1 MAVEEYAADTAE
13 AKENLE
19 NAAVQRQVTVQALT
33 ATNTT
38 IAQNLMEA
46 NHQLDEAL
54 SIIAALQVNGG
65 GINFGGRGPGRGR
78 GGGRGGVGE
87 RGRIVG
93 RGGHG
98 GGRGRTIRMYNN
110 HHYYH
115 TNGYG
120 IHDTHRSETCNTSA
134 VEQRHDTT
142 LADKKGGS

>member
-46 NHQLDEAL
+46 NHHLAEAL
-54 SIIAALQVNGG
+54 STIAALQVNGG

-98 GGRGRTIRMYNN
+98 GGRGRTVRMYNN
-110 HHYYH
+110 QHYCH
-115 TNGYG
+115 THGYY
-120 IHDTHRSETCNTSA
+120 IHDTHGSDMCNTPA
-134 VEQRHDTT
+134 VGHRHDAT
-142 LADKKGGS
+142 LADNKG